1 MSPCRGAGGGWH
13 RLKFIANAADF
24 VRLGTAGPS
33 TPAEAVGRDDTSR
46 ESAGCAQEDEA
57 KGSSGQ
63 ALKASS
69 STATASAASE
79 QQVPPLRLKPSVGMT
94 LQERVAGCA
103 QEDSDRGDVTARLT
117 PRPFEQQIPRGL
129 KPARDDK

>member
-1 MSPCRGAGGGWH
+1 MQGEGSEGRWPFGKLRAGFEGQLFH
-13 RLKFIANAADF
+13 RNGIA
-24 VRLGTAGPS
+24 RI
-33 TPAEAVGRDDTSR
+33 R
-46 ESAGCAQEDEA
+46 
-57 KGSSGQ
+57 
-63 ALKASS
+63 
-69 STATASAASE
+69 

-117 PRPFEQQIPRGL
+117 PRPFKKQIPRGL